1 MPCLIK
7 GIQKHVVVVKTPE
20 PEIFEEAIF
29 VVKES
34 YIKNAHGSQIEV
46 MRQAELTAERF
57 LAENLPQKRKERRS
71 KKQKVSADL

>member
-1 MPCLIK
+1 MIK

-34 YIKNAHGSQIEV
+34 YIKNAHGSQTEV
-46 MRQAELTAERF
+46 MRQAELAAERF
-57 LAENLPQKRKERRS
+57 LAENLPQKRKERRT
-71 KKQKVSADL
+71 KKQKVAADL